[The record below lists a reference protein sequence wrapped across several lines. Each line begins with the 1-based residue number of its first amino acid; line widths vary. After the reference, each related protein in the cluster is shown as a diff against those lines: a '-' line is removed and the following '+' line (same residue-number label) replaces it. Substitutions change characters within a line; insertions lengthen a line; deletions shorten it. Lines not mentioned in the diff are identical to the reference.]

1 MRMNEGQL
9 SEQLFRRWVNLCEQ
23 TWISLSERHRQTTS
37 RAVEIFLVETTMGI
51 PTLPLALPQVKPP
64 TRPTGP
70 AASPK
75 PRNIDKPFIRPIAS
89 LARDLPPLPPF

>member
-9 SEQLFRRWVNLCEQ
+9 SEQLFWRWVNLCEQ

-64 TRPTGP
+64 HAPHGSRRESKATQY
-70 AASPK
+70 
-75 PRNIDKPFIRPIAS
+75 
-89 LARDLPPLPPF
+89 